1 MMRIVPALYFQGIDY
16 ALSVTGEESLY
27 YGGHSMGCTQ
37 YLIMLSAKP
46 EYNKKVSTSTPHHE
60 KHNKHYHCRHQVK
73 LGFLLTPPAYM
84 SHAPSIIF
92 QIASWA
98 NDIEVF
104 FFNFFGF
111 LDLVA
116 VIFSNILTISDPLPL
131 VWFVRV
137 PSPSRY

>member
-1 MMRIVPALYFQGIDY
+1 MAIVSALYFQGIDY

-46 EYNKKVSTSTPHHE
+46 EYNEKVSTSTPHHD
-60 KHNKHYHCRHQVK
+60 KHHHRYHCRHQVK
-73 LGFLLTPPAYM
+73 LGFLLAPPAYM

-98 NDIEVF
+98 NDIEVI

-111 LDLVA
+111 LSYFP
-116 VIFSNILTISDPLPL
+116 IF
-131 VWFVRV
+131 
-137 PSPSRY
+137 

>member
-1 MMRIVPALYFQGIDY
+1 MVDYDFFQGIDY

-46 EYNKKVSTSTPHHE
+46 EYNEKVNFIIIIIIYTNIITAIIIIIVII
-60 KHNKHYHCRHQVK
+60 QVK
-73 LGFLLTPPAYM
+73 LGFLLAPPAYM

-98 NDIEVF
+98 NDIEVLF
-104 FFNFFGF
+104 FSYVT
-111 LDLVA
+111 L
-116 VIFSNILTISDPLPL
+116 IITSIKSY
-131 VWFVRV
+131 
-137 PSPSRY
+137 SSS